1 MQAWLTPKSFKA
13 KKKAI
18 GSKIVKS
25 VSPGQMVIKIVN
37 DVLKELLG
45 TKEEPINLKA
55 TPPVIILMV
64 GLQGSGKTT
73 ITARTNPLD
82 KTISP
87 SQFGV
92 RIRIFTGADS
102 GI

>member
-1 MQAWLTPKSFKA
+1 MQLKNLEAEHKNNRNSQHA
-13 KKKAI
+13 KFFQKFL
-18 GSKIVKS
+18 
-25 VSPGQMVIKIVN
+25 QFLFL
-37 DVLKELLG
+37 DQKELFVHVVETVFFLNPDL
-45 TKEEPINLKA
+45 TIKS
-55 TPPVIILMV
+55 TCD
-64 GLQGSGKTT
+64 SGKASRTV
-73 ITARTNPLD
+73 RTNPLD